1 MVRKT
6 LDVVGAEGAPPDLV
20 GVVAANGVVFVLVGH
35 LVGGGWPGVCA
46 VELGVVVLNREKED
60 NTTNTLEA
68 IVTHAGG
75 HGC

>member
-20 GVVAANGVVFVLVGH
+20 GVVAANSVVFVLVGH
-35 LVGGGWPGVCA
+35 LVGGGWSGVCI
-46 VELGVVVLNREKED
+46 VELDVVVLNRDKED
-60 NTTNTLEA
+60 NTANTLEA
-68 IVTHAGG
+68 IDNDAGG